1 MAATKKRKPAAA
13 VIEDRGDGDF
23 WIDHAVIKDDDFDRL
38 RDAQQLTLW
47 NVDVPAGFLA
57 RLPKLWWLDLRGGT
71 AKNIGVA
78 KGCKKLRYLQVNQ
91 LRGVTSLA
99 LVPSFKELSLLSLY
113 GLPRVK
119 SLPSLAP
126 LKKLGRVE
134 IGMME
139 GLGSL
144 KPVLA
149 APKLKEIF
157 LTKKVKVSKSDVAAI
172 EKHKTLKRFGWST
185 EDVPV
190 KVFEPVLVRLLDEGK
205 LDDADAMFPDE
216 WFDR

>member
-1 MAATKKRKPAAA
+1 MTKAKKPAAK
-13 VIEDRGDGDF
+13 VLQDRGDGEI
-23 WIDHAVIKDDDFDRL
+23 WIDHAVVTDDDFALL
-38 RDAQQLTLW
+38 RGAKRLTLW

-57 RLPKLWWLDLRGGT
+57 RLPKLWWLDLRGGS
-71 AKNIGVA
+71 AKDIGVA
-78 KGCKKLRYLQVNQ
+78 KGCKKLRYLEVNQ
-91 LRGVTSLA
+91 VRELVSLA
-99 LVPSFKELSLLSLY
+99 LVPSFAQLSLLSLY

-119 SLPSLAP
+119 SLPSFAP

-149 APKLKEIF
+149 APKLKELF
-157 LTKKVKVSKSDVAAI
+157 LLKKVKVGPSDVGAI
-172 EKHKTLKRFGWST
+172 EKHRTLKRFGWST

-190 KVFEPVLVRLLDEGK
+190 KVFEPVLDRLLDRGK
-205 LDDADAMFPDE
+205 LDEAAAMYPEE
-216 WFDR
+216 WFGL

>member
-1 MAATKKRKPAAA
+1 MAANEKKPAAA
-13 VIEDRGDGDF
+13 ALQDRGDGEF
-23 WIDHAVIKDDDFDRL
+23 WIDHAVVTDDDFDLL
-38 RDAQQLTLW
+38 RGARQLTLW

-71 AKNIGVA
+71 AKDIAVA
-78 KGCKKLRYLQVNQ
+78 KGCKKLRYLQVSQ
-91 LRGVTSLA
+91 VRGVTSLA

-119 SLPSLAP
+119 SIPSLAS

-149 APKLKEIF
+149 APKLTEIF
-157 LTKKVKVSKSDVAAI
+157 LTKKVNVSKSDVTAI
-172 EKHKTLKRFGWST
+172 EKHKTLERFGWST
-185 EDVPV
+185 EDVPA
-190 KVFEPVLVRLLDEGK
+190 KLFEPVLVRLLDEGK
-205 LDDADAMFPDE
+205 LEDADAMLPQE